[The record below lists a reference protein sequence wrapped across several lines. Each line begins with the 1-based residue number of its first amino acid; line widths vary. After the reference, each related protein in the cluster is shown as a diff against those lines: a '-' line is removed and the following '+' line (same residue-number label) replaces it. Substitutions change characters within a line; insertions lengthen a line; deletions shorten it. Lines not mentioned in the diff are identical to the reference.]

1 MNRSEAAEARAAAVR
16 ARADRPSQRRS
27 TAEPGTGARVSVR
40 LQGLR
45 LERSQGDSGPLVFEG
60 YASVTESPYQM
71 YDFFGP
77 YDELVSQ
84 GAFGATLARADLD
97 VPFVLQHD
105 DLRRIARTT
114 NGSLNLREDDHG
126 LNVRAELDPD
136 DADVAYIAPKL
147 RSGLIDEMSFKF
159 RIDSGQWSPDY
170 TEYRINAVDIHRGDV
185 SIVAYGANPATK
197 GSGLADSSSAKE
209 LSARS
214 KKYLEPDPREKRRS
228 I

>member
-1 MNRSEAAEARAAAVR
+1 VNRSEAAEARAAAVR

-27 TAEPGTGARVSVR
+27 SAEPGTGARVSVR
-40 LQGLR
+40 LQGLK

-60 YASVTESPYQM
+60 YASVTEAPYDM
-71 YDFFGP
+71 WDYYGP
-77 YDELVSQ
+77 YSEIVSQ
-84 GAFGATLARADLD
+84 GAFGQTLARADLD

-114 NGSLNLREDDHG
+114 NGSLSLREDDHG
-126 LNVRAELDPD
+126 LAVRAELDPD

-159 RIDSGQWSPDY
+159 HIDSGSWSPDY

-209 LSARS
+209 LAAR
-214 KKYLEPDPREKRRS
+214 KKPVVIYDRDTERRA
-228 I
+228 